1 MNLVDCVWKEWSV
14 WPDESE
20 CIGNCGIGKYSRSRN
35 IHVNAS
41 HGGSECTGESVEVR
55 NCTIPDKPCPGRE
68 FVSFN
73 YVICQKK
80 YVCQA
85 RILEP
90 CGVSKWYDKG
100 ECSASC
106 GGGYQ
111 KRVRDI
117 LVQAQEGGIPCPE
130 DLEIP
135 IHCNLDICENGTG
148 K

>member
-1 MNLVDCVWKEWSV
+1 MSTLMLAMAAQ
-14 WPDESE
+14 
-20 CIGNCGIGKYSRSRN
+20 
-35 IHVNAS
+35 NALAK
-41 HGGSECTGESVEVR
+41 R
-55 NCTIPDKPCPGRE
+55 QK
-68 FVSFN
+68 
-73 YVICQKK
+73 YVIVLYLTSHAQVGSSSIPIRQFVREK
-80 YVCQA
+80 YVFKA

-90 CGVSKWYDKG
+90 CSVSKWYDKG
-100 ECSASC
+100 ECSAIC

-130 DLEIP
+130 DLVIP

>member
-73 YVICQKK
+73 YVIC
-80 YVCQA
+80 
-85 RILEP
+85 
-90 CGVSKWYDKG
+90 
-100 ECSASC
+100 
-106 GGGYQ
+106 
-111 KRVRDI
+111 
-117 LVQAQEGGIPCPE
+117 
-130 DLEIP
+130 
-135 IHCNLDICENGTG
+135 
-148 K
+148 